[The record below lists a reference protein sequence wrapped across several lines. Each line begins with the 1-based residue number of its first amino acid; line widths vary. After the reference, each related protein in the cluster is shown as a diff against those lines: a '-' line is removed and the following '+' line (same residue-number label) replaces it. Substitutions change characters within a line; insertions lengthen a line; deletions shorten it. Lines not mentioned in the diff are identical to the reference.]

1 MTAET
6 DRSWTFWE
14 GYHDS
19 TFVPFRLI
27 RCERRAGIT
36 ERWTGKAWGNTAP
49 VSRFGSS
56 YRVGGEIYAFG
67 TSGKPTRGSRVRV
80 LARVRSNAIGLRS
93 ICDRVHPRFAVT
105 PAQRAA

>member
-6 DRSWTFWE
+6 DRSWTCWE

-36 ERWTGKAWGNTAP
+36 ERWTGKAWVNTGATIAKA
-49 VSRFGSS
+49 VH
-56 YRVGGEIYAFG
+56 
-67 TSGKPTRGSRVRV
+67 SGDLGCR
-80 LARVRSNAIGLRS
+80 LAADGL
-93 ICDRVHPRFAVT
+93 
-105 PAQRAA
+105 